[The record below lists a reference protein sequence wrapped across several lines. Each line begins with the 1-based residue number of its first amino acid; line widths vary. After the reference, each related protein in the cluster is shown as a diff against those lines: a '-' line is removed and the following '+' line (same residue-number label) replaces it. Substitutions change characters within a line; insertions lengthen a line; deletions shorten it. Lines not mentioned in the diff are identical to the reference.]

1 MKIILAAS
9 GLLALFGCA
18 NLRQTQQVDMVRAEL
33 IKIDTIFRYPDKI
46 KQLTW
51 KDQDEI
57 EYISYVSINKS
68 TPIVGS
74 SVYVMRKR

>member
-9 GLLALFGCA
+9 GLLAVLGCA

-33 IKIDTIFRYPDKI
+33 IKIDTIFRHPDKV

-51 KDQDEI
+51 KDQDNI
-57 EYISYVSINKS
+57 EYISYVSIYNA
-68 TPIVGS
+68 TYEVGT
-74 SVYVMRKR
+74 SVFVMRKR